1 MTGTNKKATP
11 LTEEQ
16 LSEKEAQLQVL
27 EAKLNTDREA
37 LDKEREEFD
46 VLKSKTEADLAQQK
60 SGLDELERDLLANT
74 GAPEEVE
81 EPEPGLE
88 FKVEKENFKFKDS
101 APKNLRIG
109 GKILSQKE
117 IVKDKELLQKVIKTS
132 HIEKI
137 K

>member
-1 MTGTNKKATP
+1 MSGTNKKAS

-16 LSEKEAQLQVL
+16 LSEKEAQLQEL
-27 EAKLNTDREA
+27 EEKLNADREA
-37 LDKEREEFD
+37 FDKEKKEFD
-46 VLKSKTEADLAQQK
+46 ALKSKTEADLAQQK
-60 SGLDELERDLLANT
+60 SDLDELEKDLLANT
-74 GAPEEVE
+74 GAPEEVA

-109 GKILSQKE
+109 GKTLSQKE
-117 IVKDKELLQKVIKTS
+117 IVKDKEILQKVIKTS